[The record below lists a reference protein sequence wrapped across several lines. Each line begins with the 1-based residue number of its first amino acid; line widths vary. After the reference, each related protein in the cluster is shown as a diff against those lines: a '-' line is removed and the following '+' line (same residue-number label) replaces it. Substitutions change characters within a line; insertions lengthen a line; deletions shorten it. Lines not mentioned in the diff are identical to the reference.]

1 MEGDDL
7 EEQDNAMNAA
17 IAERLVSTAD
27 DDGNEVIDNSDR
39 NSFLLKKGSH
49 PEISIP
55 SIPENWV
62 PATQKVQKGEPDFD
76 EVNNPSQWWN
86 FTFRPEFAAGGGA
99 YTKHTLP
106 TAATPV
112 PEVYGKGC
120 RGKWEFHY

>member
-7 EEQDNAMNAA
+7 EEHNDVMNAA
-17 IAERLVSTAD
+17 IAERLATTAN
-27 DDGNEVIDNSDR
+27 DDGNEVIDDSDR

-49 PEISIP
+49 PEIKIP
-55 SIPENWV
+55 SIPEDWV

-76 EVNNPSQWWN
+76 EVDNPGQWCN
-86 FTFRPEFAAGGGA
+86 FTFCPEFAASGGA

-112 PEVYGKGC
+112 PEVDGKRC
-120 RGKWEFHY
+120 